1 MAEKEVKEE
10 VVEEVAVKPVK
21 KTATKKT
28 AEEKAT
34 TKKVAKADAEK
45 ETAPKAK
52 KTTAKEKAVKEETKA
67 EKPAKAE
74 KVEKAEKA
82 EKPAK
87 KATKKV
93 PKDKTVQFWGTGRRK
108 KSVAR
113 VRIMLGNGKFE
124 INGRD
129 IEEYFGLENLKV
141 VAKQPLTLT
150 ENESKF
156 DVFVNVYGGGFTGQ
170 SGAIRMGLARALEK
184 FDENLRPALKKAGY
198 LTRDARIKERKKY
211 GLLKARK
218 DQPYVKR

>member
-1 MAEKEVKEE
+1 MAEKEIKE
-10 VVEEVAVKPVK
+10 VVEEVTVKPVK
-21 KTATKKT
+21 KTTKKVAT
-28 AEEKAT
+28 EAEEVEKTEVKA
-34 TKKVAKADAEK
+34 TKKVAKKADADK

-52 KTTAKEKAVKEETKA
+52 KTTAKA
-67 EKPAKAE
+67 EKE
-74 KVEKAEKA
+74 VKVEE
-82 EKPAK
+82 
-87 KATKKV
+87 KATKPVKKTTKKIPKSAV
-93 PKDKTVQFWGTGRRK
+93 PQFWGTGRRK

-113 VRIMLGNGKFE
+113 VRIMPGNGKFE

-129 IEEYFGLENLKV
+129 INDFFDLENLKV

-150 ENESKF
+150 ESTDKF

-198 LTRDARIKERKKY
+198 LTRDARVKERKKY

-218 DQPYVKR
+218 DQPFVKR

>member
-52 KTTAKEKAVKEETKA
+52 KTTDKAEKAVKEE
-67 EKPAKAE
+67 
-74 KVEKAEKA
+74 VKA

-113 VRIMLGNGKFE
+113 VRIMPGNGKFE

-150 ENESKF
+150 ENEGKF

>member
-1 MAEKEVKEE
+1 MAEKEVKE
-10 VVEEVAVKPVK
+10 VVEEVVEKPAK
-21 KTATKKT
+21 KTTKKT

-34 TKKVAKADAEK
+34 TKKAVKADAEK

-52 KTTAKEKAVKEETKA
+52 KTTAKAEKADKEE
-67 EKPAKAE
+67 KAE
-74 KVEKAEKA
+74 KV

-156 DVFVNVYGGGFTGQ
+156 DVYVNVYGGGFTGQ